1 MKGLLS
7 IENWAMSEGLME
19 FYRRELSLG
28 RYPVVPQKGVLT
40 LEMAAEFV
48 SDGEGESAG
57 PILTDAKAGMVAIVN
72 IVGTMTRYGEACS
85 YGTEQIESTLRA
97 LEQNVNVSSIVL
109 KHDTPGGE
117 VNGIKPLAKTILS
130 VRETKPVI
138 GYAIQA
144 DSGGYWTLSQCD
156 EIIIEDNAQAEVGSI
171 GVYSMHIDEQAK
183 LANEGTKVTI
193 IRAIGSEDK
202 ARQNPYE
209 DIPAEVLAEKK
220 ANATAIRTEFI
231 DMVKAGRPA
240 ISGDV
245 FSGKTYK
252 GKEAIKLGMVDRI
265 GSLQDAVNRA
275 DFLARKKMRANVGGS
290 NSNSNNTYEM
300 TGFLV
305 GLLAKEK
312 PNSEQAAIE
321 LVDNKV
327 GEMTEQIS
335 TLINQ
340 RDAEKVKA
348 DGFATQVKNL
358 EDEVKVLKP
367 KATQFDEI
375 SAEHETNKTYVENL
389 KNAGIVLPKTDATS
403 RNEGGKVKS
412 YEAAPWNAKALEMS
426 EKLGLV
432 S

>member
-7 IENWAMSEGLME
+7 IENWALNEGLME

-28 RYPVVPQKGVLT
+28 RYPVIQQKGVLT
-40 LEMAAEFV
+40 LEMAAEFG
-48 SDGEGESAG
+48 SDGEGGNDG
-57 PILTDAKAGMVAIVN
+57 PALLDGKAGMVAIVN
-72 IVGTMTRYGEACS
+72 IIGTMTRYGEACS
-85 YGTEQIESTLRA
+85 YGTEHIGNTLRA
-97 LEQNVNVSSIVL
+97 LANNVNVSAIVL
-109 KHDTPGGE
+109 NHDTPGGE
-117 VNGIKPLAKTILS
+117 VNGVKVLAKTILE
-130 VRETKPVI
+130 VRKTKPVV

-144 DSGGYWTLSQCD
+144 DSGGYWTISQCD
-156 EIIIEDNAQAEVGSI
+156 EIFIEDNAQAEVGSI

-193 IRAIGSEDK
+193 IRADGSEDK
-202 ARQNPYE
+202 ARKNPYE
-209 DIPAEVLAEKK
+209 DIPADVLAEKK
-220 ANATAIRTEFI
+220 ANATAIRVEFI
-231 DMVKAGRPA
+231 GMVKAGRPA
-240 ISGDV
+240 ISEDV

-275 DFLARKKMRANVGGS
+275 DFLARKKMRANNVS

-300 TGFLV
+300 KGFLV

-312 PNSEQAAIE
+312 PNSEEAAIE

-348 DGFATQVKNL
+348 DGFATQVKTL

-389 KNAGIVLPKTDATS
+389 KNAGIVLPKSDATS